1 MSGVNGMGKITY
13 DEVIRRIGYFRNKAN
28 LSMRE
33 ASLQLGFNPQF
44 MSTIENKSIEL
55 KVKTL
60 LDFCDMVDI
69 TPQDFFYLG
78 ENYNKDDKNVLDLY
92 NNLSTDSKQTIL
104 DLMKKLK

>member
-1 MSGVNGMGKITY
+1 MTKITY
-13 DEVIRRIGYFRNKAN
+13 DDIIKRIGYFRTKAN

-33 ASLQLGFNPQF
+33 ASLRLGYNPQF

-60 LDFCDMVDI
+60 LDFCDIVDI
-69 TPQDFFYLG
+69 TLQDFVYLG
-78 ENYNKDDKNVLDLY
+78 DSYNKENKDVLDLF
-92 NNLSTDSKQTIL
+92 NKLSTDSKQTIL